1 MKCTFKDNNI
11 LIYIQDTN
19 ITEKSFDDLV
29 YIEEYFKSI
38 FVKIKEKYN
47 ININGL
53 YIVNVYFDNQLG
65 MVLELKEEKIDF
77 IDYDDVVDMK
87 IILHNEHFLYE
98 IDDILNLKDND
109 IYLYQKKWYV
119 RPKNIYHLLEHAR
132 IIYKNT
138 EKIVRY
144 GKKI

>member
-11 LIYIQDTN
+11 LIYIQDNN

-77 IDYDDVVDMK
+77 IDYDDVVDMR
-87 IILHNEHFLYE
+87 ITLHNEHFLYE

-132 IIYKNT
+132 IIDKNT

>member
-1 MKCTFKDNNI
+1 
-11 LIYIQDTN
+11 
-19 ITEKSFDDLV
+19 
-29 YIEEYFKSI
+29 
-38 FVKIKEKYN
+38 
-47 ININGL
+47 
-53 YIVNVYFDNQLG
+53 

-77 IDYDDVVDMK
+77 IDYDDVVDMR

-98 IDDILNLKDND
+98 IDDILKLKDDD